1 MNVEPEIILAA
12 VAIMTVASCVQG
24 SIGFGCGLLAIPLFA
39 LLDTDLVPGPIFVGN
54 TVLTIVT
61 ALRERHDIVW
71 SAVSWGTAGR
81 LPGTII
87 GSLVLARA
95 TETSLQ
101 LLVAIVILF
110 AVALSV
116 GPIKVPT
123 NTGTLLGAG
132 SVSGFSSTSV
142 GFGGPPMALVLKN
155 LPGPQFR
162 STMATYFTAGLPMV
176 IPGIA
181 LAGRLG
187 VDELLVGAALV
198 PGAIVG
204 VVASGP
210 LRKHVDSRNL
220 TPIVLVGATAASIS
234 LIVKA
239 LV

>member
-12 VAIMTVASCVQG
+12 VGIMAAASCVQG

-39 LLDTDLVPGPIFVGN
+39 LLDTDLVPGPIFIGN
-54 TVLTIVT
+54 AALTIVT
-61 ALRERHDIVW
+61 ALRERDDIVW
-71 SAVSWGTAGR
+71 SAVGWGNAGR

-101 LLVAIVILF
+101 ALVAIVILL
-110 AVALSV
+110 AVALSI
-116 GPIKVPT
+116 GPISVPT
-123 NTGTLLGAG
+123 NARTLLGAG
-132 SVSGFSSTSV
+132 GVSGFSSTSV

-162 STMATYFTAGLPMV
+162 STMATYFTVGLFFV

-181 LAGRLG
+181 LAGRFG
-187 VDELLVGAALV
+187 VDEMIVGAALV
-198 PGAIVG
+198 PGAIIG

-220 TPIVLVGATAASIS
+220 TPIVLLGATAAAIT
-234 LIVKA
+234 LLVKA
-239 LV
+239 FV